1 MTQGPSVTGSKG
13 LALGVCWVSLQ
24 GLEGRGDR
32 VPKVWGGMWVKIGVF
47 QPSGSQVAATT
58 PVS

>member
-13 LALGVCWVSLQ
+13 LALGMCWVSLQ
-24 GLEGRGDR
+24 GLKGKGDR
-32 VPKVWGGMWVKIGVF
+32 VPEVCGGMWLKISVF